1 MPCRV
6 PLGSQIAAVTGVAA
20 VQAMLLL
27 QLLLLLPPL
36 CCCPSQLTAAPQ
48 ATPHNAHMS
57 CQLNIPFVFHTKKLL

>member
-27 QLLLLLPPL
+27 LL
-36 CCCPSQLTAAPQ
+36 
-48 ATPHNAHMS
+48 
-57 CQLNIPFVFHTKKLL
+57 

>member
-27 QLLLLLPPL
+27 QLL
-36 CCCPSQLTAAPQ
+36 
-48 ATPHNAHMS
+48 
-57 CQLNIPFVFHTKKLL
+57 